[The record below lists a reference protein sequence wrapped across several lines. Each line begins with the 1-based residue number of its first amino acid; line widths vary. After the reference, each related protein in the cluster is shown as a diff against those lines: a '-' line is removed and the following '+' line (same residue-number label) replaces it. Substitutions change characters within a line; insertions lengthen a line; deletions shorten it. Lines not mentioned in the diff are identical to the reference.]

1 LKNNRKYSNIFSST
15 SFLSFVNFIINILNK
30 LSGTFVTFNLRPIFI
45 NYNRKQLIE
54 ELDNLT
60 EIISIVMQ
68 GPIVLKN
75 RFTYETLK
83 LYKNNF
89 PNSIIIYSTWMNADR
104 KTLNEIEKLGV
115 EIILNELPTLFGT
128 SNINL
133 QIVST
138 NAGIKRAKELGANYV
153 LKCRSDQRF
162 YSDKADRYLLS
173 LLNLFPIKYD
183 PSINQKMRIITTS
196 LNTFKYRMYGM
207 SDTLN
212 FGHIDDMLK
221 YWDADLD
228 TRLNIKSKV
237 TESDI
242 HPFEFAKYNVC
253 EVYLVTSFL
262 EKIGAKINWTLE
274 DSFKKYAY
282 HFCIIDQNS
291 LDLYWGK
298 YTFLEQKWKRYS
310 EEVNYFEELTF
321 NEWLLLYKKYL

>member
-1 LKNNRKYSNIFSST
+1 
-15 SFLSFVNFIINILNK
+15 
-30 LSGTFVTFNLRPIFI
+30 
-45 NYNRKQLIE
+45 
-54 ELDNLT
+54 
-60 EIISIVMQ
+60 
-68 GPIVLKN
+68 
-75 RFTYETLK
+75 
-83 LYKNNF
+83 
-89 PNSIIIYSTWMNADR
+89 
-104 KTLNEIEKLGV
+104 
-115 EIILNELPTLFGT
+115 
-128 SNINL
+128 
-133 QIVST
+133 
-138 NAGIKRAKELGANYV
+138 
-153 LKCRSDQRF
+153 
-162 YSDKADRYLLS
+162 
-173 LLNLFPIKYD
+173 
-183 PSINQKMRIITTS
+183 
-196 LNTFKYRMYGM
+196 MYGM